1 MAITYRENMRFART
15 RLYGIVRRIFRR
27 MANLFVE
34 KDLFTS
40 NSDIFYL
47 TVDEVF
53 GIVQGTAVTKDLKAL
68 VELRKSE
75 YAQFARNVPKDRIET
90 SGIPYVNS
98 IHGNEINN
106 GTSKRL
112 SGIGCSSGFACGKA
126 NVVADPQNC
135 NVNDDCILIAES
147 TDPGWVFLMI
157 SSKGIV
163 VEKGSVLSH
172 TAIIGRE
179 LGIPTIVGVKHA
191 TKLIP
196 NDAQIS
202 IDGSTG
208 EIKWQ

>member
-1 MAITYRENMRFART
+1 MA
-15 RLYGIVRRIFRR
+15 V
-27 MANLFVE
+27 LFVG
-34 KDLFTS
+34 KDLLES

-53 GIVQGTAVTKDLKAL
+53 SMVQGTAMTQNLKAL

-75 YAQFARNVPKDRIET
+75 YAQFARHNPRDRIET
-90 SGIPYVNS
+90 NGIPYVNS

-106 GTSKRL
+106 GTSRRL
-112 SGIGCSSGFACGKA
+112 SGIGCSSGNVCGRA

-135 NVNDDCILIAES
+135 DVSDDCILIAES

-179 LGIPTIVGVKHA
+179 LGIPTIVGVKNA

-196 NDAQIS
+196 NGAQIS